1 MMQQV
6 LEILKRIKSNVNF
19 ETEDDL
25 IERGILTSF
34 EIIRLVSELNNEFD
48 IEITPLHI
56 IPENFANVNAIC
68 KLVEE
73 LADED

>member
-1 MMQQV
+1 MQQV

-56 IPENFANVNAIC
+56 VPENFKNVAAIS